1 MTEKPIKPVKLS
13 RAALFFLVIAVLGI
27 VVGTVAPFFTVV
39 GIISAV
45 LAVVTGGLWW
55 INWANGRKG
64 L

>member
-45 LAVVTGGLWW
+45 LAAITGGL
-55 INWANGRKG
+55 
-64 L
+64 

>member
-45 LAVVTGGLWW
+45 LAAITGGLWW